1 MVGILAG
8 DVVLDFALM
17 MKISA
22 DPKALKKIKPH
33 EYAVRFLLGGAV
45 TVAAGLIAKYC
56 GPVVGGLFLAFP
68 AIFPASA
75 TLVEK
80 REREKKVR
88 AGIVNTTRGREAA
101 ALDATGA
108 AAGSIGLVGFALVIW
123 KFLPV
128 WPVWASFTCAGATW
142 GSVSLTLWW
151 LRKKHWK
158 HA

>member
-1 MVGILAG
+1 MLAG

-17 MKISA
+17 MKVSA
-22 DPKALKKIKPH
+22 DPRALKKIKPH

-80 REREKKVR
+80 QEHEKKVR
-88 AGIVNTTRGREAA
+88 AGIANTTRGREAA
-101 ALDATGA
+101 ALDAAGA
-108 AAGSIGLVGFALVIW
+108 AAGSIGLVGFAWAIW
-123 KFLPV
+123 KLLPV
-128 WPVWASFTCAGATW
+128 WPVWIAFTCACATW
-142 GSVSLTLWW
+142 GFVSVTLWW
-151 LRKKHWK
+151 VRKRHWNS
-158 HA
+158 

>member
-1 MVGILAG
+1 MRAG

-17 MKISA
+17 MKVSA
-22 DPKALKKIKPH
+22 NFGALKEIKPH

-80 REREKKVR
+80 HQHEKKVR
-88 AGIVNTTRGREAA
+88 AGIVRTTRGREAA

-108 AAGSIGLVGFALVIW
+108 AAGSIGLAGFGLVIW
-123 KFLPV
+123 KFLPAWRV
-128 WPVWASFTCAGATW
+128 WMAFGCALVAWT
-142 GSVSLTLWW
+142 SVSVSLWW
-151 LRKKHWK
+151 LRKKHWRRS
-158 HA
+158 

>member
-1 MVGILAG
+1 
-8 DVVLDFALM
+8 M

-22 DPKALKKIKPH
+22 DPKALKKIKAH
-33 EYAVRFLLGGAV
+33 EYAVRFLLGGMV
-45 TVAAGLIAKYC
+45 TVVAGLIAKYW

-80 REREKKVR
+80 HEHQKKVR
-88 AGIVNTTRGREAA
+88 AGIRETTRGRESA
-101 ALDATGA
+101 ALDAAGA
-108 AAGSIGLVGFALVIW
+108 AAGSIGLAGFAWVIW

-128 WPVWASFTCAGATW
+128 WPVWTAFTCALAAW
-142 GSVSLTLWW
+142 GLVSVTLWW
-151 LRKKHWK
+151 VRKKHWK